1 MLITVD
7 EYQEMLGLA
16 DVNEEKAE
24 SALEAAENLIE
35 KYLRRR
41 IAVQERTETTYFDM
55 PCDRMQ
61 LKGYPVQE
69 VGSLTGAEMK
79 HLDAENGILRFA
91 RPVTGAVSCTYTGG
105 MGTAPAAI
113 LQACAL
119 LAQAIEQSADN
130 GGQTVM
136 SERLD
141 DYQVMFYNATE
152 GRETKLE
159 GFCPAAAALLN
170 PYRGI
175 NR

>member
-7 EYQEMLGLA
+7 DYMDMMGLA
-16 DVNEEKAE
+16 DANEDRAA

-41 IAVQERTETTYFDM
+41 IEVREYTEKTYFDI

-79 HLDAENGILRFA
+79 HLDAENGIVRFV
-91 RPVTGAVSCTYTGG
+91 RPVIGAVSCTYTGG
-105 MGTAPAAI
+105 LGTVPAAI
-113 LQACAL
+113 RQACAL

-130 GGQTVM
+130 GGKTVM
-136 SERLD
+136 SERLG